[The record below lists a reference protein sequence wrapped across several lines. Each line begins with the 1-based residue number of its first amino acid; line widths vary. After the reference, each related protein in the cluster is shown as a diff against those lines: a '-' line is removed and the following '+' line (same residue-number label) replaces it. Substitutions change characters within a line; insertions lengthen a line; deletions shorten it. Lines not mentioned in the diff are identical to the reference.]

1 MVIKKYAVMMSLLL
15 AAHGVF
21 AQDSTS
27 NPTTDTTTQPMG
39 SDTTTRPM
47 STPSSTTPSTTGSMG
62 SSSSTSSS
70 GSMSSGTLNDAK
82 SYWDDSSKVS
92 TKNMAQYN
100 EFRNNQYP
108 YPAKPRDMWQLGL
121 TGGVLVPL
129 FDVPNAQFPGWH
141 AGLNLR
147 KSLGYMVSVK
157 FGAEYGEAKGYEY
170 RPGVSTRNLPTN
182 NLQSAY
188 SVNGWI
194 PNYKMQAVIPSVE
207 LMFSFANILFHH
219 GNPKSNVYFTAGYTP
234 FVYHTKI
241 DALNGNAPY
250 NFSGSFTG
258 GSGINFG
265 QKRTDVQKAIKN
277 LLDGSYETD
286 ALVRSRSQN
295 FDDASS
301 SKWQFRHS
309 AFVGGG
315 YEFKLGTFGSL
326 GLEAK
331 YYIISDDY
339 LDGVTY
345 GTSGTLTPAND
356 NLISGDVT
364 FGINLGSK
372 TKRTE
377 PLWFQN
383 PLNFAYNE
391 LNAPQHM
398 KIPTPVLPD
407 ADGDGVTDQF
417 DQEPSTPAGAPV
429 DSHGVAKDTDG
440 DGVPDYK
447 DKELLTPQKCFPV
460 DADGIGKCPPTCCDS
475 IAAGLIKLQGKCDLG
490 SLPSIEFKGNAATL
504 SKAAQA
510 SLASIAQ
517 QLQNSPDC
525 KVRVTGHG
533 ASDKRAQQRSWDRV
547 NAVIQY
553 MVNQQGISES
563 RFIFIYGTD
572 GDANVV
578 DIEGTTDEGPNN
590 APAPHPQ
597 YQK

>member
-1 MVIKKYAVMMSLLL
+1 MVKKYAVLMSLLM
-15 AAHGVF
+15 AARGVF
-21 AQDSTS
+21 AQDS
-27 NPTTDTTTQPMG
+27 
-39 SDTTTRPM
+39 
-47 STPSSTTPSTTGSMG
+47 
-62 SSSSTSSS
+62 
-70 GSMSSGTLNDAK
+70 SMSMMNDAK

-108 YPAKPRDMWQLGL
+108 YPAKPRDMWQIGV

-141 AGLNLR
+141 AGLNIR
-147 KSLGYMVSVK
+147 KSLGYTVSVK
-157 FGAEYGEAKGYEY
+157 AGVEYGEAKGYEY
-170 RPGVSTRNLPTN
+170 RLGTSTRNLP
-182 NLQSAY
+182 A
-188 SVNGWI
+188 SVPASVVAQYAASGQFL
-194 PNYKMQAVIPSVE
+194 PAYKMQAVIPSVE
-207 LMFSFANILFHH
+207 MMFSFGNILFHH

-234 FVYHTKI
+234 FVYHTKL
-241 DALNGNAPY
+241 DVLNANGQPY
-250 NFSGSFTG
+250 
-258 GSGINFG
+258 SGINTL
-265 QKRTDVQKAIKN
+265 QKRTDVQKDIKD
-277 LLDGSYETD
+277 LYDGDYETN
-286 ALVRSRSQN
+286 ALVRGRSQN
-295 FDDASS
+295 FDDANPD
-301 SKWQFRHS
+301 KWQFRHS

-315 YEFKLGTFGSL
+315 YEFKLGTGVSL

-339 LDGVTY
+339 LDGVAY
-345 GTSGTLTPAND
+345 GTNGALTPAND

-364 FGINLGSK
+364 FGFNIGNK
-372 TKRTE
+372 NKRTQ

-391 LNAPQHM
+391 LNMPQHM

-407 ADGDGVTDQF
+407 ADGDGITDQF
-417 DQEPSTPAGAPV
+417 DQEPNTPAGAPV
-429 DSHGVAKDTDG
+429 DSHGVSKDTDG

-475 IAAGLIKLQGKCDLG
+475 LDQYRLSNTCNIG
-490 SLPSIEFKGNAATL
+490 SLPSVQFKGNSNTL

-517 QLQNSPDC
+517 QIQNSPTC
-525 KVRVTGHG
+525 HIRVTGHG

-563 RFIFIYGTD
+563 RFIFVYGQE

-578 DIEGTTDEGPNN
+578 DLEGTTDEGPNGVA
-590 APAPHPQ
+590 APNPQ
-597 YQK
+597 YQNHK

>member
-1 MVIKKYAVMMSLLL
+1 MVIKKYAVMMSLLF

-21 AQDSTS
+21 AQDS
-27 NPTTDTTTQPMG
+27 
-39 SDTTTRPM
+39 
-47 STPSSTTPSTTGSMG
+47 
-62 SSSSTSSS
+62 
-70 GSMSSGTLNDAK
+70 SMSMMSDSK

-108 YPAKPRDMWQLGL
+108 YPAKPRDMWQLGI

-147 KSLGYMVSVK
+147 KSLGYTVSVK
-157 FGAEYGEAKGYEY
+157 FGAEYGETKGYEY
-170 RPGVSTRNLPTN
+170 RPYTSLQNLPAN
-182 NLQSAY
+182 IAAQYAAANQQYLPA
-188 SVNGWI
+188 
-194 PNYKMQAVIPSVE
+194 YKMQAVIPSVE
-207 LMFSFANILFHH
+207 LLFSFSNILFHK
-219 GNPKSNVYFTAGYTP
+219 GNPKSNVYLSAGYTP
-234 FVYHTKI
+234 FVYHTKL
-241 DALNGNAPY
+241 DALRGNAAY
-250 NFSGSFTG
+250 NFNS
-258 GSGINFG
+258 INLT
-265 QKRTDVQKAIKN
+265 QKRTDIQKDVKD

-286 ALVRSRSQN
+286 APVRSRSQN
-295 FDDASS
+295 FDDASI

-315 YEFKLGTFGSL
+315 YEFKLGTFGSI

-339 LDGVTY
+339 LDGVNHAVD
-345 GTSGTLTPAND
+345 GALTPAND

-372 TKRTE
+372 AKRTE

-383 PLNFAYNE
+383 PLNYLYNE
-391 LNAPQHM
+391 VNVPQHM

-417 DQEPSTPAGAPV
+417 DQEPNTPAGAPV

-475 IAAGLIKLQGKCDLG
+475 LDQYRLSNTCNIG
-490 SLPSIEFKGNAATL
+490 SLPSIQFKGNSNTL
-504 SKAAQA
+504 SKASQA
-510 SLASIAQ
+510 SLGSIAQ
-517 QLQNSPDC
+517 EIQNNPTC
-525 KVRVTGHG
+525 KIRVTGHG
-533 ASDKRAQQRSWDRV
+533 ATDKRAQQRSWDRV

-563 RFIFIYGTD
+563 RFIFVYGQD

-578 DIEGTTDEGPNN
+578 DLEGTADEGPNM
-590 APAPHPQ
+590 APSPNPQ
-597 YQK
+597 YQNNK

>member
-1 MVIKKYAVMMSLLL
+1 MVIKKYALMMSLLL
-15 AAHGVF
+15 AARGVF
-21 AQDSTS
+21 AQDS
-27 NPTTDTTTQPMG
+27 
-39 SDTTTRPM
+39 
-47 STPSSTTPSTTGSMG
+47 STM
-62 SSSSTSSS
+62 
-70 GSMSSGTLNDAK
+70 MMNDAK

-108 YPAKPRDMWQLGL
+108 YPAKPRDQWQLGL

-157 FGAEYGEAKGYEY
+157 VGAEYGETKGYEY
-170 RPGVSTRNLPTN
+170 RQFVSTRNLPTGITGYTDN
-182 NLQSAY
+182 
-188 SVNGWI
+188 
-194 PNYKMQAVIPSVE
+194 PNIAGGNPWLPAYKMQAVIPSVE
-207 LMFSFANILFHH
+207 LMFSFGNILFHK

-234 FVYHTKI
+234 FVYHTKL
-241 DALNGNAPY
+241 DALNANNTAY
-250 NFSGSFTG
+250 NFAS
-258 GSGINFG
+258 IDFG
-265 QKRTDVQKAIKN
+265 QKRTDIQKDVKN
-277 LLDGSYETD
+277 LLDGNYETD
-286 ALVRSRSQN
+286 AKVRSRSQN

-315 YEFKLGTFGSL
+315 YEFKLGAFGSL

-331 YYIISDDY
+331 YYIISDDF

-345 GTSGTLTPAND
+345 ATGGSLTPAND
-356 NLISGDVT
+356 NLISGNVT
-364 FGINLGSK
+364 LGINIGSK
-372 TKRTE
+372 ARRTE

-407 ADGDGVTDQF
+407 ADGDGITDQI
-417 DQEPSTPAGAPV
+417 DQEPNTPAGAPV

-475 IAAGLIKLQGKCDLG
+475 LDQYRLSNSCNIG
-490 SLPSIEFKGNAATL
+490 SLPSVQFKGNSNTL

-510 SLASIAQ
+510 SLASVGQ
-517 QLQNSPDC
+517 QLQASPNC

-553 MVNQQGISES
+553 MVNQQGISEN
-563 RFIFIYGTD
+563 RFIFVYGQE
-572 GDANVV
+572 GDPNVV
-578 DIEGTTDEGPNN
+578 DLEGTTEEGPNGVA
-590 APAPHPQ
+590 APNPQ
-597 YQK
+597 YQNKK

>member
-1 MVIKKYAVMMSLLL
+1 MVSKKYAVLLSLLFS
-15 AAHGVF
+15 AQGVF
-21 AQDSTS
+21 SQDSS
-27 NPTTDTTTQPMG
+27 MTTT
-39 SDTTTRPM
+39 
-47 STPSSTTPSTTGSMG
+47 SSTGGSM
-62 SSSSTSSS
+62 
-70 GSMSSGTLNDAK
+70 NDAQ
-82 SYWDDSSKVS
+82 SYWADSSKVS

-108 YPAKPRDMWQLGL
+108 YPVKPRDMWQLGV
-121 TGGVLVPL
+121 TGGALVPL
-129 FDVPNAQFPGWH
+129 FDVPNATFPGWH

-147 KSLGYMVSVK
+147 KSLGYLVSVK
-157 FGAEYGEAKGYEY
+157 FGAEYAEAKGYEY
-170 RPGVSTRNLPTN
+170 RPNTFTGNLPRATAN
-182 NLQSAY
+182 QYGALPW
-188 SVNGWI
+188 V

-207 LMFSFANILFHH
+207 LMFSFSNILFHK

-234 FVYHTKI
+234 FVYHTMV
-241 DALNGNAPY
+241 DALNGNTPY
-250 NFSGSFTG
+250 NFNTVDFT
-258 GSGINFG
+258 
-265 QKRTDVQKAIKN
+265 QKRKDVQDQIKN
-277 LLDGSYETD
+277 MLDGDYETD
-286 ALVRSRSQN
+286 AKVRPRSQN
-295 FDDASS
+295 FDNGGND

-315 YEFKLGTFGSL
+315 YEFKLGNRVSL

-331 YYIISDDY
+331 YYMLSDDY
-339 LDGVTY
+339 IDGKNLQ
-345 GTSGTLTPAND
+345 GDGSLTPEND
-356 NLISGDVT
+356 NLISGDIT
-364 FGINLGSK
+364 FGFNLGNAS
-372 TKRTE
+372 KRTQ

-383 PLNFAYNE
+383 PLNYIYNE
-391 LNAPQHM
+391 VNAPVHM
-398 KIPTPVLPD
+398 KLPTPVLPD

-447 DKELLTPQKCFPV
+447 DKELLTPQKCLPV
-460 DADGIGKCPPTCCDS
+460 DADGIGQCPPTCCDS
-475 IAAGLIKLQGKCDLG
+475 LAAGLLNPVGQCNIS
-490 SLPSIEFKGNAATL
+490 SLPSVQFKGTSNTL

-510 SLASIAQ
+510 SLASAAQ
-517 QLQNSPDC
+517 MIQNSPTC
-525 KVRVTGHG
+525 KIRVTGHG

-563 RFIFIYGTD
+563 RFIFVYGTE

-578 DIEGTTDEGPNN
+578 DMEGTTEEGPNS

>member
-1 MVIKKYAVMMSLLL
+1 MVKKYAVMMSLLF

-21 AQDSTS
+21 AQDS
-27 NPTTDTTTQPMG
+27 
-39 SDTTTRPM
+39 
-47 STPSSTTPSTTGSMG
+47 SMNR
-62 SSSSTSSS
+62 
-70 GSMSSGTLNDAK
+70 MNDAK
-82 SYWDDSSKVS
+82 SYWNDSSKVS

-108 YPAKPRDMWQLGL
+108 YPAKPRDMWQLGV

-147 KSLGYMVSVK
+147 KSLGYLVSIK

-170 RPGVSTRNLPTN
+170 RPGASILNLPPA
-182 NLQSAY
+182 LAAQYSAA
-188 SVNGWI
+188 GLPWL

-207 LMFSFANILFHH
+207 MMFSFGNILFHH
-219 GNPKSNVYFTAGYTP
+219 GNPKSNIYFTAGYTP
-234 FVYHTKI
+234 FVYHTTI
-241 DALNGNAPY
+241 DALDANGQPY
-250 NFSGSFTG
+250 NFTN
-258 GSGINFG
+258 INYG
-265 QKRTDVQKAIKN
+265 QKRTDVQKDVKA
-277 LLDGSYETD
+277 LLDGKYETD
-286 ALVRSRSQN
+286 ASVRGRSQN
-295 FDDASS
+295 FDKADG
-301 SKWQFRHS
+301 KWQFRHS
-309 AFVGGG
+309 AFIGGG
-315 YEFKLGTFGSL
+315 YEFKLGSAVTL

-331 YYIISDDY
+331 YYLISDDY
-339 LDGVTY
+339 LDGVY
-345 GTSGTLTPAND
+345 RQPDGSLTSNND
-356 NLISGDVT
+356 HIVSGDVT
-364 FGINLGSK
+364 FGFNLGNK
-372 TKRTE
+372 AKRTE

-417 DQEPSTPAGAPV
+417 DQEPNTPAGAPV
-429 DSHGVAKDTDG
+429 DSHGVARDTDG

-460 DADGIGKCPPTCCDS
+460 DADGVGKCPPTCCDS
-475 IAAGLIKLQGKCDLG
+475 LDQYRLG
-490 SLPSIEFKGNAATL
+490 ANTCNISSLPSVQFKGNTAVL

-517 QLQNSPDC
+517 QIQNSPNC
-525 KVRVTGHG
+525 RIRVTGHG

-563 RFIFIYGTD
+563 RFIFISGQD
-572 GDANVV
+572 GDPNVV
-578 DIEGTTDEGPNN
+578 DMEGTTDEGPNN
-590 APAPHPQ
+590 VPAPHPQ
-597 YQK
+597 YQNKKK

>member
-1 MVIKKYAVMMSLLL
+1 MVIRKYAVMMGLLF
-15 AAHGVF
+15 AAHAVF
-21 AQDSTS
+21 AQDS
-27 NPTTDTTTQPMG
+27 
-39 SDTTTRPM
+39 
-47 STPSSTTPSTTGSMG
+47 SM
-62 SSSSTSSS
+62 T
-70 GSMSSGTLNDAK
+70 MMNDAK
-82 SYWDDSSKVS
+82 SYWNDSSKVS
-92 TKNMAQYN
+92 VKNMAQYN

-147 KSLGYMVSVK
+147 KSLGYLVSVK

-170 RPGVSTRNLPTN
+170 RSGASINNLPTAALRAAYAN
-182 NLQSAY
+182 NIW
-188 SVNGWI
+188 V

-207 LMFSFANILFHH
+207 MMFSFGNILFHH
-219 GNPKSNVYFTAGYTP
+219 GNPKSNIYFTVGYTP

-241 DALNGNAPY
+241 DALNANGQPY
-250 NFSGSFTG
+250 EFGS
-258 GSGINFG
+258 INFN
-265 QKRTDVQKAIKN
+265 QKRTDVQKDIKN
-277 LLDGSYETD
+277 LLDGNYETN
-286 ALVRSRSQN
+286 AYVRTRSQN
-295 FDDASS
+295 FDDASL

-309 AFVGGG
+309 AFIGGG
-315 YEFKLGTFGSL
+315 YEFKLSTFGSL

-331 YYIISDDY
+331 YYMISDDY
-339 LDGVTY
+339 LDGVYLQPDGSQT
-345 GTSGTLTPAND
+345 AEKD
-356 NLISGDVT
+356 QIISGDIT
-364 FGINLGSK
+364 LGINIGSK
-372 TKRTE
+372 AKRTD

-417 DQEPSTPAGAPV
+417 DQEPNTPAGAPV
-429 DSHGVAKDTDG
+429 DSHGVSKDTDG

-475 IAAGLIKLQGKCDLG
+475 IAAGTLKGFGGTNGTCSIG
-490 SLPSIEFKGNAATL
+490 SLPSVQFKGNSNAL

-510 SLASIAQ
+510 SLASVAQ
-517 QLQNSPDC
+517 QMQSNPDC
-525 KVRVTGHG
+525 KIRVTGHG

-553 MVNQQGISES
+553 MVNQQGISEN
-563 RFIFIYGTD
+563 RFIFVYGQD
-572 GDANVV
+572 GDPTVV
-578 DIEGTTDEGPNN
+578 DLEGTTDEGPNGV
-590 APAPHPQ
+590 APPNPQ
-597 YQK
+597 YQNKK

>member
-1 MVIKKYAVMMSLLL
+1 MVIKKYAVMMSLLF
-15 AAHGVF
+15 AAHGIF
-21 AQDSTS
+21 AQDSS
-27 NPTTDTTTQPMG
+27 
-39 SDTTTRPM
+39 M
-47 STPSSTTPSTTGSMG
+47 STT
-62 SSSSTSSS
+62 
-70 GSMSSGTLNDAK
+70 NDAK

-108 YPAKPRDMWQLGL
+108 YPAKPRDMWQLGV

-147 KSLGYMVSVK
+147 KSLGYLVSVK
-157 FGAEYGEAKGYEY
+157 FGAEYAEAKGYEY
-170 RPGVSTRNLPTN
+170 RPGSSKLNLPSAA
-182 NLQSAY
+182 LQNDYPGS
-188 SVNGWI
+188 SVWL

-207 LMFSFANILFHH
+207 LMFSFSNILFHK

-250 NFSGSFTG
+250 QFTTNN
-258 GSGINFG
+258 GINFT
-265 QKRTDVQKAIKN
+265 QKRTDIQKAVKGY
-277 LLDGSYETD
+277 LDGDYETN
-286 ALVRSRSQN
+286 APVRSRSQN
-295 FDDASS
+295 FDDGSS

-315 YEFKLGTFGSL
+315 YEFKLGSRVSL

-331 YYIISDDY
+331 YYMISDDY
-339 LDGVTY
+339 LDGVY
-345 GTSGTLTPAND
+345 RQVNGSLTSSND
-356 NLISGDVT
+356 QIISGDVT
-364 FGINLGSK
+364 FGFNLGSSA
-372 TKRTE
+372 KRTQ

-407 ADGDGVTDQF
+407 ADGDGITDQF
-417 DQEPSTPAGAPV
+417 DQEPNTPAGAPV
-429 DSHGVAKDTDG
+429 DSHGVAKDSDG

-475 IAAGLIKLQGKCDLG
+475 LAAGLIKTAGKCDLS
-490 SLPSIEFKGNAATL
+490 SLPSVQFKGNTATL

-510 SLASIAQ
+510 SLASVAQ

-563 RFIFIYGTD
+563 RFIFVYGTE

-578 DIEGTTDEGPNN
+578 DLEGTEDEGPNE

-597 YQK
+597 YQNQKK

>member
-1 MVIKKYAVMMSLLL
+1 MVKKYAVLMSLLF
-15 AAHGVF
+15 AARGVF
-21 AQDSTS
+21 AQDS
-27 NPTTDTTTQPMG
+27 
-39 SDTTTRPM
+39 
-47 STPSSTTPSTTGSMG
+47 
-62 SSSSTSSS
+62 
-70 GSMSSGTLNDAK
+70 SMSMMNNAK

-108 YPAKPRDMWQLGL
+108 YPAKPRDMWQIGV

-141 AGLNLR
+141 AGLNIR
-147 KSLGYMVSVK
+147 KSLGYTVSVK
-157 FGAEYGEAKGYEY
+157 AGVEYGEAKGYEY
-170 RPGVSTRNLPTN
+170 RPFTSLQNLPASIAASYAAAGQQF
-182 NLQSAY
+182 LPA
-188 SVNGWI
+188 
-194 PNYKMQAVIPSVE
+194 YKMQAVIPTIE
-207 LMFSFANILFHH
+207 MMFSFGNILFHH
-219 GNPKSNVYFTAGYTP
+219 GNPKSNVYITAGYTP
-234 FVYHTKI
+234 FVYHTKL
-241 DALNGNAPY
+241 DVLNGNAVY
-250 NFSGSFTG
+250 NFNS
-258 GSGINFG
+258 INTS
-265 QKRTDVQKAIKN
+265 QKRTDIQKDVKN
-277 LLDGSYETD
+277 LLDGNYETD
-286 ALVRSRSQN
+286 ANIRSRSQN
-295 FDDASS
+295 FDDASK

-315 YEFKLGTFGSL
+315 YEFKLGTGVSL

-339 LDGVTY
+339 LDGVNR
-345 GTSGTLTPAND
+345 GIDGALTPAND

-364 FGINLGSK
+364 FGFNIGNKS
-372 TKRTE
+372 KRTE

-417 DQEPSTPAGAPV
+417 DQEPNTPAGAPV
-429 DSHGVAKDTDG
+429 DSHGVSKDTDG

-475 IAAGLIKLQGKCDLG
+475 LALYGKGEGACNIG
-490 SLPSIEFKGNAATL
+490 SLPSVQFKGSSNTL

-510 SLASIAQ
+510 SLASAAQ
-517 QLQNSPDC
+517 QIQNSPSC
-525 KVRVTGHG
+525 KIKVTGHG
-533 ASDKRAQQRSWDRV
+533 ASNKREQQRSWDRV

-563 RFIFIYGTD
+563 RFIFLSGQE

-578 DIEGTTDEGPNN
+578 DLEGTTDEGPNSV
-590 APAPHPQ
+590 PAPNPQ

>member
-1 MVIKKYAVMMSLLL
+1 MVIKKYAVMMSLLF

-21 AQDSTS
+21 AQDSS
-27 NPTTDTTTQPMG
+27 M
-39 SDTTTRPM
+39 M
-47 STPSSTTPSTTGSMG
+47 ST
-62 SSSSTSSS
+62 
-70 GSMSSGTLNDAK
+70 MSDAK

-108 YPAKPRDMWQLGL
+108 YPVKPRDMWQLGV

-129 FDVPNAQFPGWH
+129 FDVPNAPFPGFH

-147 KSLGYMVSVK
+147 KSLGYLVSIK

-170 RPGVSTRNLPTN
+170 RPGASRANLP
-182 NLQSAY
+182 SAVAAQY
-188 SVNGWI
+188 GGSPWL

-207 LMFSFANILFHH
+207 MMFSFGNILFHK

-241 DALNGNAPY
+241 DALNGSTPY
-250 NFSGSFTG
+250 NFSS
-258 GSGINFG
+258 INFT
-265 QKRTDVQKAIKN
+265 QKRTDIQKAVKN

-286 ALVRSRSQN
+286 ANVRRRAQN
-295 FDDASS
+295 FDNGSTS
-301 SKWQFRHS
+301 QWQFRHS
-309 AFVGGG
+309 AFLGGG
-315 YEFKLGTFGSL
+315 YEFKLGNRVSL

-331 YYIISDDY
+331 YYLLSDDY
-339 LDGVTY
+339 IDGYSRQVD
-345 GTSGTLTPAND
+345 GSLTPAND
-356 NLISGDVT
+356 NMITGDVT
-364 FGINLGSK
+364 FGFNLGSS
-372 TKRTE
+372 TKRTQ

-383 PLNFAYNE
+383 PLNYIYNE
-391 LNAPQHM
+391 VNAPVHM

-417 DQEPSTPAGAPV
+417 DQEPNTPAGAPV
-429 DSHGVAKDTDG
+429 DSHGVAKDSDG

-475 IAAGLIKLQGKCDLG
+475 LDQYRLSNSCNLTN
-490 SLPSIEFKGNAATL
+490 LPSVQFKGSSNTL
-504 SKAAQA
+504 NQAAQA
-510 SLASIAQ
+510 SLASVAQ
-517 QLQNSPDC
+517 QLQNNPGC
-525 KVRVTGHG
+525 KVKVTGHG

-547 NAVIQY
+547 NSIIQY
-553 MVNQQGISES
+553 MVTKQGISES
-563 RFIFIYGTD
+563 RFIFVYGTE
-572 GDANVV
+572 GDANTV
-578 DIEGTTDEGPNN
+578 DLEGTTEEGPNT

-597 YQK
+597 YQR

>member
-1 MVIKKYAVMMSLLL
+1 MVKKYAVLLSLLL
-15 AAHGVF
+15 AARGVF
-21 AQDSTS
+21 AQDS
-27 NPTTDTTTQPMG
+27 
-39 SDTTTRPM
+39 
-47 STPSSTTPSTTGSMG
+47 
-62 SSSSTSSS
+62 
-70 GSMSSGTLNDAK
+70 SMSMMNDAK

-108 YPAKPRDMWQLGL
+108 YPAKPRDMWQIGV

-141 AGLNLR
+141 AGLNIR
-147 KSLGYMVSVK
+147 KSLGYTVSVK
-157 FGAEYGEAKGYEY
+157 AGVEYGEAKGYEY
-170 RPGVSTRNLPTN
+170 RQGASLENLPRTVSAQYGS
-182 NLQSAY
+182 LQW
-188 SVNGWI
+188 V
-194 PNYKMQAVIPSVE
+194 PNYKMQAVIPSIE
-207 LMFSFANILFHH
+207 MMFSFGNILFHH

-241 DALNGNAPY
+241 DALNSNGQPY
-250 NFSGSFTG
+250 NFST
-258 GSGINFG
+258 INFG
-265 QKRTDVQKAIKN
+265 QKRTDIQKDIKD
-277 LLDGSYETD
+277 LLDGSYETN
-286 ALVRSRSQN
+286 ANVRGRSQN
-295 FDDASS
+295 FDDASP

-315 YEFKLGTFGSL
+315 YEFKLGTGVSL

-339 LDGVTY
+339 LDGY
-345 GTSGTLTPAND
+345 NRGIDGSLTPAND

-364 FGINLGSK
+364 FGFNIGNK
-372 TKRTE
+372 AKRTQ

-407 ADGDGVTDQF
+407 ADGDGITDQF
-417 DQEPSTPAGAPV
+417 DQEPNTPAGAPV

-475 IAAGLIKLQGKCDLG
+475 LSMIQKTTCDIS
-490 SLPSIEFKGNAATL
+490 SLPSVQFKGNTSTL

-517 QLQNSPDC
+517 QIQSSPNC
-525 KVRVTGHG
+525 HIRVTGHG
-533 ASDKRAQQRSWDRV
+533 ATNKREQQRSWDRV

-563 RFIFIYGTD
+563 RFIFVSGQE
-572 GDANVV
+572 GDPNVV
-578 DIEGTTDEGPNN
+578 DLEGTTDEGPNTV
-590 APAPHPQ
+590 PAPSPQ
-597 YQK
+597 YQKK